1 MITPYIILLH
11 IKSLRI
17 GLILLS
23 SLALLSFSN
32 QVIFFQIKKY
42 DAAMSKQDNDFR
54 EYYYVQPF
62 TRCNT
67 YFIGII
73 FCLIYLSSPKR
84 KMSSFVSSSLN
95 SLNLLIEVRYIRYIL
110 FLGGCFLSIFFI
122 FAENFFDHSPTKQPQ
137 VYCTLFLL
145 FYRIGFTFGIA
156 LIIYPIIL
164 GYIRPLKFICAHPV
178 FNVMGKLTYGC
189 YMVHILI
196 YQTVTAKLL
205 NKHYFNFWIYLM
217 DTIFGYCLAYI
228 ISFLVGMLF
237 EIPISQSVK
246 TGIMILVSPT
256 ITKEKQTL
264 KKDKENLLSLNESCI
279 NQEYK

>member
-1 MITPYIILLH
+1 M
-11 IKSLRI
+11 
-17 GLILLS
+17 
-23 SLALLSFSN
+23 ALLSFSN

-42 DAAMSKQDNDFR
+42 DAAMSKQDYDFGQ
-54 EYYYVQPF
+54 YYYVQPYA
-62 TRCNT
+62 RCNT

-95 SLNLLIEVRYIRYIL
+95 SLNLLIEVRYIRYIM

-122 FAENFFDHSPTKQPQ
+122 FAENFFDHSPIKQPQ

-145 FYRIGFTFGIA
+145 FDRIGFTFGIA
-156 LIIYPIIL
+156 WIIYQIIL
-164 GYIRPLKFICAHPV
+164 GYIRPLKFIFAHSV
-178 FNVMGKLTYGC
+178 FNVMGNLTYGC

-228 ISFLVGMLF
+228 ISFLVWMLF

-264 KKDKENLLSLNESCI
+264 KKDNENLLSLNESFI
-279 NQEYK
+279 NQESKW